1 MYKFLMIKLL
11 NKKMYKFFLKRL
23 LDFLISLTALVVLF
37 PIILIITIILAVSIK
52 GNPFF
57 TQRRPGKNEK
67 IFTVVKF
74 KTMSNEKDADGNLL
88 PDEKRLTFIGRIIR
102 QTSLDE
108 LPQLF
113 NVLIGDMSLIGPRP
127 LVPEY
132 LPFYTDHH
140 RKRHNV
146 RPGITGLAQ
155 INGRQAIKFSQ
166 RFELDVKYVQ
176 SISLGLDLEIL
187 IKTFLKVF
195 KKEDI
200 IHGQTVDDV
209 DDLGITKNLPSYHFR
224 KKE

>member
-1 MYKFLMIKLL
+1 MYK
-11 NKKMYKFFLKRL
+11 NFFKRL
-23 LDFLISLTALVVLF
+23 LDFIISFSALLILSPLILVL
-37 PIILIITIILAVSIK
+37 TIILAISIK

-57 TQRRPGKNEK
+57 TQRRPGRNEK

-88 PDEKRLTFIGRIIR
+88 SDEKRLTFIGRFIR

-132 LPFYTDHH
+132 LPFYTDYH
-140 RKRHNV
+140 RNRHNV

-166 RFELDVKYVQ
+166 RFELDVQYVNN
-176 SISLGLDLEIL
+176 ISFGLDLEIL
-187 IKTFLKVF
+187 IKTILKVF

-209 DDLGITKNLPSYHFR
+209 DDLGITKNLPAYHFR